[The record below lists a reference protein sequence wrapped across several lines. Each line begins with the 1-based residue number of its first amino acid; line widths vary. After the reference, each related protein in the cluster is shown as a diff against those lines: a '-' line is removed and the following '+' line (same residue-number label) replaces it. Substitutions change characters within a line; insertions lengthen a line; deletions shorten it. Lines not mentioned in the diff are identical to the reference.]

1 MFIISDEKT
10 VERRKEKSDPKAPF
24 LYKTQKSVKKGAKNK
39 KKYLPD
45 L

>member
-1 MFIISDEKT
+1 MKKT
-10 VERRKEKSDPKAPF
+10 VERRKEKSDPKTPF
-24 LYKTQKSVKKGAKNK
+24 LYKTQKLLKKGAKNK